1 MKIEIG
7 GSIRNFVIFV
17 GILVVMVP
25 GVLALPAASPPA
37 PSYITL
43 PSEVTDVDGDN
54 SEWDLSADFFANMTE
69 AANSNNEVL
78 SKLYLRYDCTNET
91 LYALVLLVPDQVIDE
106 NSNPDNHYI
115 KVNGDKKVDGTYGD
129 DGNAPDFQFIVNA
142 TGAKIGW
149 EASTPLSAGSYT
161 NLNVHTQVYDDRTS
175 AVEDRSISLV
185 INCGDAYIPEFPTV
199 ALPIAAII
207 GLMFIF
213 GRKRDL

>member
-25 GVLALPAASPPA
+25 GVLALPAAIPPA

-69 AANSNNEVL
+69 AAKPDKELL

-91 LYALVLLVPDQVIDE
+91 LYAMVLLEPNQVLDG
-106 NSNPDNHYI
+106 NPDDHFI
-115 KVNGDKKVDGTYGD
+115 KLGNSVKLVDASYGD
-129 DGNAPDFQFIVNA
+129 DGSAPDFQFIVNA

-149 EASTPLSAGSYT
+149 EASTPLSAESYT